1 MIDVIGW
8 PLKES
13 APKRVT
19 RTLAAREGKKADDGT
34 MTSSPGINPM
44 TVADPAAAQ
53 TLTPAT
59 TTSASDI
66 LMKRN

>member
-1 MIDVIGW
+1 
-8 PLKES
+8 
-13 APKRVT
+13 
-19 RTLAAREGKKADDGT
+19 LAAREGKKADDGT
-34 MTSSPGINPM
+34 MTSSPCINPM

-59 TTSASDI
+59 TTAASDI